1 LWYFVHAFFD
11 FFIKNRALMVRYKAK
26 AQLDLEGFDTTFSQK
41 LSANNRWVHLAQMIP
56 WDKLADVY
64 YRKMRAKLGPP
75 TLDARMVIGA
85 VIIKHLLN
93 IDDREVV
100 QQITENM
107 YLQYFVGLTGFQ
119 KDPPFDPSL
128 MVRIRKRLGKEAMDE
143 LNLII
148 LREAGV
154 LKDQVR
160 KKNNDGPDNGQDG
173 SLGQRGE
180 GEDKTDEAPDSE
192 PSPGELRQG
201 TLLVDATVAEQQI
214 AYPTDLN
221 LLGESREN
229 LERMVRKASA
239 VMGMNTPRMYS
250 EMARKK
256 YLTVAKSKRKSHSAL
271 RRGIREQLQYV
282 KRDLRYMD
290 GLVQYSEMVRL
301 SLEERDWKLLR
312 VIHELYRQQRW
323 MYKNE
328 VHSIADRIVSLH
340 QPHVRPMPRGKD
352 RASTEFGSKQLL
364 MLRDGY
370 SHLCKLDWDNFHDG
384 AILDQ
389 ALEKYRQV
397 YGCYPERVLGDRLYG
412 NRENRQ
418 LLKEKGIRFVGRALG
433 RRSAQQKQEEK
444 LLIKEMAE
452 RNAIEGK
459 IGQGKNGYG
468 LAKIK
473 ARLRETSE
481 SWISAIYLVM
491 NLVKLLQKQLLR
503 HYAIAVY
510 LLDMIVMKLKVA
522 LLQKSNIGSPIPIE
536 MNC

>member
-1 LWYFVHAFFD
+1 
-11 FFIKNRALMVRYKAK
+11 MVRYKPN
-26 AQLDLEGFDTTFSQK
+26 AQLDLEGFETTFSQK
-41 LSANNRWVHLAQMIP
+41 LSAKNRWVILAQIIP

-64 YRKMRAKLGPP
+64 YRKMRSKLGPP

-100 QQITENM
+100 QQISENM
-107 YLQYFVGLTGFQ
+107 YLQYFVGLSGFQ
-119 KDPPFDPSL
+119 KEPPFDASL
-128 MVRIRKRLGKEAMDE
+128 MVSIRKRLGKEAMDE

-154 LKDQVR
+154 LKDENN
-160 KKNNDGPDNGQDG
+160 KKDKGRPDNRQDNKMGQT
-173 SLGQRGE
+173 GE
-180 GEDKTDEAPDSE
+180 PENKTEEDPDGED
-192 PSPGELRQG
+192 SPGELRQG

-221 LLGESREN
+221 LLSESREN
-229 LERMVRKASA
+229 LERMIRKASA
-239 VMGMNTPRMYS
+239 VMGMKVPRMYS
-250 EMARKK
+250 EKARRK
-256 YLTVAKSKRKSHSAL
+256 YLVVAKSKRKSHSAL
-271 RRGIREQLQYV
+271 RKGIREQLQYV
-282 KRDLRYMD
+282 KRDLGYMEE
-290 GLVQYSEMVRL
+290 LVQYSELVKL
-301 SLEERDWKLLR
+301 SLDDRDWKMLR

-328 VHSIADRIVSLH
+328 HHSIADRIVSLH

-389 ALEKYRQV
+389 ALEKYKEV

-412 NRENRQ
+412 NRGNRQ

-433 RRSAQQKQEEK
+433 RRSAEQKQKEK

-491 NLVKLLQKQLLR
+491 NLVKLLQKQLSR
-503 HYAIAVY
+503 HYETALY
-510 LLDMIVMKLKVA
+510 LLQMIVMKLKTA
-522 LLQKSNIGSPIPIE
+522 PIKKIPNCISNSYR
-536 MNC
+536 NDL